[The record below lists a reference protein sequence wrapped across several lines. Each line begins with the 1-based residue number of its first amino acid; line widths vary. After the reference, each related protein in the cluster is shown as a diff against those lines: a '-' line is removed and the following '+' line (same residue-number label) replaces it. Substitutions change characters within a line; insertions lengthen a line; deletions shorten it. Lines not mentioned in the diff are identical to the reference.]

1 MSVQNVAQHPPNRT
15 PMESISTQYE
25 SSGSMSMW
33 EALVQVATQRYEELL
48 EDERRQKER
57 QKQETSMM
65 VGGQCEADQQSSD
78 QSATLIRSAEISI
91 AENVTVGGEDED
103 EEDPGRLVIDESA
116 AEVPKAESVVDQVVP
131 VLNGTEEQKQHI
143 QQQRETVIQPCRSSS
158 VNSGGG
164 DNGPAVPDQ
173 GESPQVRLQAA
184 TLTTGVRPIRQPKHM
199 SQVTFNRFMPYQIP
213 MSYNKNMAR
222 KFPGAECRTPEQ
234 QAVREK
240 NTIAARQSRAKMRMM
255 DEMLQQE
262 ASNEK
267 THNHY
272 MKERMA
278 GLFTY
283 ANVLRDKIGLEE
295 TDFLEEFERVKQDY
309 VPGPMRTHYVRNR
322 SRSGQGNGENGQ
334 SSPFGLNGHV
344 ASAGESDVALNEKS
358 NEITNGSETDSAPE
372 PDGTVLDL
380 SVKSKRDRSVGNGVF

>member
-173 GESPQVRLQAA
+173 
-184 TLTTGVRPIRQPKHM
+184 
-199 SQVTFNRFMPYQIP
+199 
-213 MSYNKNMAR
+213 
-222 KFPGAECRTPEQ
+222 ECRTPEQ

>member
-1 MSVQNVAQHPPNRT
+1 MNNGVDHN
-15 PMESISTQYE
+15 
-25 SSGSMSMW
+25 
-33 EALVQVATQRYEELL
+33 
-48 EDERRQKER
+48 
-57 QKQETSMM
+57 
-65 VGGQCEADQQSSD
+65 
-78 QSATLIRSAEISI
+78 
-91 AENVTVGGEDED
+91 
-103 EEDPGRLVIDESA
+103 A
-116 AEVPKAESVVDQVVP
+116 AE
-131 VLNGTEEQKQHI
+131 
-143 QQQRETVIQPCRSSS
+143 
-158 VNSGGG
+158 
-164 DNGPAVPDQ
+164 VPDQ
-173 GESPQVRLQAA
+173 GESPQVRLPVA
-184 TLTTGVRPIRQPKHM
+184 TLTTGVRPIRQPKHL

-262 ASNEK
+262 ANNEK

-283 ANVLRDKIGLEE
+283 ANVLRDKIGLEG

-309 VPGPMRTHYVRNR
+309 VPGPIRAHYVRNR
-322 SRSGQGNGENGQ
+322 SRSGQENGENGQ
-334 SSPFGLNGHV
+334 SSPFGLNGHA
-344 ASAGESDVALNEKS
+344 ASPGESDLTSNEKS
-358 NEITNGSETDSAPE
+358 NGSETDSAPE

-380 SVKSKRDRSVGNGVF
+380 SVKSKRDRSFG